1 MRRRPAAKTPLRGL
15 IALLAALCLG
25 WAGALVYL
33 ASSNERTRS
42 EPGRPA
48 GLRGSLLPDELTRD
62 RAPRIRLSDAR
73 GGTLDSRELAGRPYA
88 VTFLYTRCPDVCP
101 LIGQEVRRALEM
113 LGPSAGEVTVVAV
126 SVDPRGDTPEAVR
139 AWLERQPLPEN
150 FRYLIGSEE
159 ELRPVW
165 DAYFAAPQT
174 PGRPETSTH
183 TASIWLI
190 GADGRLRT
198 KYSAGVPVSPED
210 LAHDFRALL
219 GEETG
224 NATDSKE
231 GSQ

>member
-1 MRRRPAAKTPLRGL
+1 MRRRRRVVTLPRGL
-15 IALLAALCLG
+15 AGVLAALCLG
-25 WAGALVYL
+25 WAGALAYL
-33 ASSNERTRS
+33 ASSDEGQPA
-42 EPGRPA
+42 EPARAA
-48 GLRGSLLPDELTRD
+48 GLRGSLLPEELTRGP
-62 RAPRIRLSDAR
+62 APRIRLSDAR

-101 LIGQEVRRALEM
+101 LIGQEIRVALET
-113 LGPSAGEVTVVAV
+113 LGPSAEEVTVVAV

-139 AWLERQPLPEN
+139 AWLERQRLPQN

-198 KYSAGVPVSPED
+198 KYSAGAPVSPDD
-210 LAHDFRALL
+210 LAHDLRALL
-219 GEETG
+219 GEETAS
-224 NATDSKE
+224 ATDAKK